1 MTTNPT
7 QKGQGRK
14 PPTVTAQKT
23 RRRTVY
29 VLPDGTPATGK
40 PVTVQRRSYT
50 PRARACKVCGT
61 DFKPASK
68 AAKYCSDACRAKA
81 YRARQAADR
90 ADRPREIVVEA
101 LTCAHCGKGF
111 FAVKGKGA
119 QYCTGTC
126 RASAYKARRA
136 AAIAALADDL
146 GISTDEAADALDTRG
161 LKAIV
166 AELTARGWLY
176 DRIAHTF
183 VLPMLGTQA
192 RIWNER

>member
-1 MTTNPT
+1 M
-7 QKGQGRK
+7 
-14 PPTVTAQKT
+14 
-23 RRRTVY
+23 
-29 VLPDGTPATGK
+29 
-40 PVTVQRRSYT
+40 QRRSYT

-81 YRARQAADR
+81 YRARQAAAR

-166 AELTARGWLY
+166 AHLQARGYIY
-176 DRIAHTF
+176 DRIARVW
-183 VLPMLGTQA
+183 VLPLLGAQA
-192 RIWNER
+192 HVWSRTGKGG